1 MVKRI
6 LWKDIRQTLSG
17 SIGRFVSIVCLMA
30 LGSFALVGLK
40 VAGPDMQATGAEF
53 YGRNNLAD
61 VTVVSTYGLSEDDK
75 DVIGR
80 ADGVRGIEY
89 GYFKDVVIKGTD
101 SSMRVFSK
109 PEYISTYD
117 VVEGRMPKR
126 QGEIVLDLNQRSA
139 FAVGSTLDVTEKA
152 DISGSTVLRHHRF
165 EVVGFVRASEIVSGL
180 NMGQS
185 TSGSGT
191 LTSYAVAMPS
201 EFDSEVTMIARIVYN
216 DTEHLN
222 YWTDDYRDRIQKH
235 KDQLVKLLA
244 GQPEARESS
253 IREQQQEKIDQA
265 RQQVKDSEQQ
275 LDDARTQLEL
285 TKTMLDQAAA
295 MLNKMERVGTT
306 GAVYEQLKQRY
317 ETVLGQYNTSVQEY
331 NERLEEYNN
340 GLQQYQDGVNQLE
353 QGSQEYQNN
362 ADNLAQASNLIA
374 NKQAQL
380 GQVASQAGS
389 TAVDGAEQLIEGQR
403 SIEKA
408 EEEYE
413 SKLAE
418 FNSNKPKAEK
428 KIAEAKTRIELAQ
441 EQADNL
447 TVPAYSVSGRRE
459 GLTSQGYRVYMVIV
473 NIIGKLAN
481 IFPIFLYF
489 VAALVTFT
497 TMGRMVD
504 EERTNSG
511 TLKALG
517 YTNGDVMLKFTVY
530 GFTAS
535 TIGTVIGVL
544 AGHTVLPLIVE
555 HAYSSGF
562 TMPSIKLGFHP
573 WVTLVS
579 FLLAWMSAVVPTWIV
594 ASRELREK
602 PAALLLSKPP
612 AKGSKIFLERVT
624 PIWNRLNFTRKVTA
638 RNIFRYKMRMF
649 MTIFGVCGA
658 VSLLTAGL
666 GVQASID
673 QIGERQFDELIHY
686 DLIAVEQ
693 SSTNSAQIDEL
704 KKALNKDSVS
714 SSIAAHY
721 EELSK
726 TSGKNSDKQQITLL
740 ATDDAYN
747 FGTYLTLRDRSSH
760 EKRIMVNDGAI
771 ISERLS
777 EMLHVSVGD
786 SFSVTDAGGVERT
799 VKVSGICEMYIGH
812 FVFMNAQC
820 YEKMFGTDYSE
831 NSYMVRLKD
840 SSVANAE
847 RQGARLM
854 KLSAVQ
860 SVVQNT
866 TQKNMVSTI
875 VESLNQI
882 MEVLIIVAVMLAVV
896 ILYNLTNLNVSERI
910 RELSTIK
917 VLGFHTNETTMYIYR
932 ETMLLSGLGILAGYG
947 FGAWLHGYIVTEVP
961 PDEVMFDP
969 ALGWKA
975 FVVPL
980 LVVGVVLA
988 VLGWVV
994 YRRLKTVDMLAA
1006 LKSVE

>member
-389 TAVDGAEQLIEGQR
+389 TAVD
-403 SIEKA
+403 
-408 EEEYE
+408 
-413 SKLAE
+413 
-418 FNSNKPKAEK
+418 
-428 KIAEAKTRIELAQ
+428 
-441 EQADNL
+441 
-447 TVPAYSVSGRRE
+447 
-459 GLTSQGYRVYMVIV
+459 
-473 NIIGKLAN
+473 
-481 IFPIFLYF
+481 
-489 VAALVTFT
+489 
-497 TMGRMVD
+497 
-504 EERTNSG
+504 
-511 TLKALG
+511 
-517 YTNGDVMLKFTVY
+517 
-530 GFTAS
+530 
-535 TIGTVIGVL
+535 
-544 AGHTVLPLIVE
+544 
-555 HAYSSGF
+555 
-562 TMPSIKLGFHP
+562 
-573 WVTLVS
+573 
-579 FLLAWMSAVVPTWIV
+579 
-594 ASRELREK
+594 
-602 PAALLLSKPP
+602 
-612 AKGSKIFLERVT
+612 
-624 PIWNRLNFTRKVTA
+624 
-638 RNIFRYKMRMF
+638 
-649 MTIFGVCGA
+649 
-658 VSLLTAGL
+658 
-666 GVQASID
+666 
-673 QIGERQFDELIHY
+673 
-686 DLIAVEQ
+686 
-693 SSTNSAQIDEL
+693 
-704 KKALNKDSVS
+704 
-714 SSIAAHY
+714 
-721 EELSK
+721 
-726 TSGKNSDKQQITLL
+726 
-740 ATDDAYN
+740 
-747 FGTYLTLRDRSSH
+747 
-760 EKRIMVNDGAI
+760 
-771 ISERLS
+771 
-777 EMLHVSVGD
+777 
-786 SFSVTDAGGVERT
+786 
-799 VKVSGICEMYIGH
+799 
-812 FVFMNAQC
+812 
-820 YEKMFGTDYSE
+820 
-831 NSYMVRLKD
+831 
-840 SSVANAE
+840 
-847 RQGARLM
+847 
-854 KLSAVQ
+854 
-860 SVVQNT
+860 
-866 TQKNMVSTI
+866 
-875 VESLNQI
+875 
-882 MEVLIIVAVMLAVV
+882 
-896 ILYNLTNLNVSERI
+896 
-910 RELSTIK
+910 
-917 VLGFHTNETTMYIYR
+917 
-932 ETMLLSGLGILAGYG
+932 
-947 FGAWLHGYIVTEVP
+947 
-961 PDEVMFDP
+961 
-969 ALGWKA
+969 
-975 FVVPL
+975 
-980 LVVGVVLA
+980 
-988 VLGWVV
+988 
-994 YRRLKTVDMLAA
+994 
-1006 LKSVE
+1006 